1 MGVRIDESD
10 VELILAGQNISY
22 NETYAVKMGV
32 FEVPN
37 TFDLTFGWGQ
47 SMGGMLENVVQYSPF
62 ELRIGGRP
70 GFKGRLG
77 KIGVVETSGS
87 AMKLGGR
94 DVIADL
100 ARYKIDSNV
109 TFSKSTYVGLL
120 EEVLKRIGVNSP
132 VIVGNYAELANKRT
146 GVSVNRFKLVL
157 DPVTDTFFYKE
168 SISEINS
175 NLKAKTGMTWLSFL
189 QEYFNRA
196 GLFLW
201 SGPNGEYV
209 LSRPNPNQPPS
220 YRLVRGRDAVGLN
233 VVNVKLIE
241 YERSIEDRHA
251 YIRVNGR
258 AGGTKAGRSYFLG
271 QAEDEEMIK
280 LGFQNFR
287 AVRDRTVTTP
297 KQAEDLARR
306 IRAEERRKGF
316 KLVYQ
321 AAGHRGI
328 TPQGAEAVYSPDTT
342 VQLDDYE
349 LDLHGV
355 YYLEDCS
362 YERSVADGTVTKLSL
377 MRTQDLV
384 F

>member
-1 MGVRIDESD
+1 MGVRIDSSD
-10 VELILAGQNISY
+10 VELIIAGQNVAY
-22 NETYAVKMGV
+22 NEQYAVKMGV

-37 TFDLTFGWGQ
+37 TFELTFGWGQ
-47 SMGGMLENVVQYSPF
+47 SMGKMLENVVQYSPF

-77 KIGVVETSGS
+77 RIGVTETNGS

-94 DVIADL
+94 DVIAEL

-120 EEVLKRIGVNSP
+120 EEVLKRIGVRSP
-132 VIVGNYAELANKRT
+132 VIVGNYAQLANQRS
-146 GVSVNRFKLVL
+146 GISINRYKLVL
-157 DPVTDTFFYKE
+157 NPTTDTFFYKE
-168 SISEINS
+168 SISEINAS
-175 NLKAKTGMTWLSFL
+175 LKARTGMTWLSFL

-220 YRLVRGRDAVGLN
+220 YRLIRGRDVDGSN
-233 VVNVKLIE
+233 QVNVKLVE
-241 YERSIEDRHA
+241 YDRSIEDRHA
-251 YIRVNGR
+251 YVRVNGR
-258 AGGTKAGRSYFLG
+258 AGGTKAGRSYFFG
-271 QAEDEEMIK
+271 EVQDDELIK
-280 LGFQNFR
+280 LGLRNFR
-287 AVRDRTVTTP
+287 AVRDRWATTP
-297 KQAEDLARR
+297 KQAEDLAKR

-321 AAGHRGI
+321 AAGHRGLS
-328 TPQGAEAVYSPDTT
+328 PGGSEVVYTPDTT

-362 YERSVADGTVTKLSL
+362 YERSVAEGTVTKLSL
-377 MRTQDLV
+377 MRPEDLV